1 MKKPSVT
8 NRTPFTKNQLRKL
21 TGDELYH
28 LKLTEDETALLRE
41 INKERAVERDVN
53 GLVNMLQIRYIE
65 IVSLGTP
72 TLGTQGVAKR
82 QPLSGILL
90 S

>member
-1 MKKPSVT
+1 MP
-8 NRTPFTKNQLRKL
+8 
-21 TGDELYH
+21 
-28 LKLTEDETALLRE
+28 
-41 INKERAVERDVN
+41 VN